1 MKKITLLAAIAMIA
15 FTTNS
20 FGQATTSVVT
30 SADVITPIAIA
41 KGNPLDFGDIVGTA
55 AGGTVT
61 ISADGA
67 TRTPS
72 NANLLIGQQ
81 STFSAATFS
90 VTGQAGYTYAI
101 TLPAS
106 TGFSVANG
114 TAVDA
119 AKMLVDTF
127 TSTPNATGTL
137 STSGAQTVTV
147 GAKITLAANQAS
159 GAYTH
164 ADGMAITV
172 QYN

>member
-1 MKKITLLAAIAMIA
+1 MKKITLLAAIAIIA

-61 ISADGA
+61 ISADGT

-101 TLPAS
+101 TLPTSFAVSNGATTPS
-106 TGFSVANG
+106 TMTVDGFA
-114 TAVDA
+114 
-119 AKMLVDTF
+119 
-127 TSTPNATGTL
+127 STPNATGTL
-137 STSGAQTVTV
+137 STSGAQTVIV
-147 GAKITLAANQAS
+147 GAKITLAANQTS